1 MALLYRGL
9 SAYLVVVGF
18 SAWALLIATPLYHD
32 GSPEYPHWQIL
43 NYFMAAA
50 VLIMLIKGFLMRRGH
65 AHQGGGCPDMLE
77 HLRVSV
83 AFYGTIVLSTLFYWG
98 WLWTLNPE
106 SETGEAVTSH
116 LVYFPIVDSLFV
128 VLCLLIGRRF
138 WQEGSG
144 A

>member
-1 MALLYRGL
+1 MALLHKVL
-9 SAYLVVVGF
+9 AVYLFVVGF
-18 SAWALLIATPLYHD
+18 CAWGLLIATPLYHD
-32 GSPEYPHWQIL
+32 GSLEYPHWQIL

-50 VLIMLIKGFLMRRGH
+50 VLIMLIKGFLMRREH
-65 AHQGGGCPDMLE
+65 AHQDGGCPDMLE
-77 HLRVSV
+77 HLRVSI

-138 WQEGSG
+138 WQEGS

>member
-1 MALLYRGL
+1 MAILHKVLALYL
-9 SAYLVVVGF
+9 FVVGF
-18 SAWALLIATPLYHD
+18 CAWGLLIATPLYHD
-32 GSPEYPHWQIL
+32 GSPDYPHWQIL

-50 VLIMLIKGFLMRRGH
+50 VLILLVKGFLMRRAH
-65 AHQGGGCPDMLE
+65 AHQDGTCSDTLE
-77 HLRVSV
+77 HLRVSI

-106 SETGEAVTSH
+106 SETGDAVTSH
-116 LVYFPIVDSLFV
+116 LIYFPIVDSLFV

-138 WQEGSG
+138 WQEGS

>member
-18 SAWALLIATPLYHD
+18 LAWALLIATPLYHD

-65 AHQGGGCPDMLE
+65 RRQDGGCPDMLE

-83 AFYGTIVLSTLFYWG
+83 AFYGTIVLSMLFYWE
-98 WLWTLNPE
+98 WFWTLNPE
-106 SETGEAVTSH
+106 SETGDAVTSH
-116 LVYFPIVDSLFV
+116 LIYFPIVDALFV

-138 WQEGSG
+138 WQESSRT
-144 A
+144 